1 MIRMLIP
8 LVVVF
13 LAYLFIRTFLER
25 PQEPPIDIDPID
37 ASSESADAAASSRGA
52 SSAGSREGDSRAQ
65 ANATQ
70 DDDIIDVEPV

>member
-13 LAYLFIRTFLER
+13 LAYLLIRTFLER

-37 ASSESADAAASSRGA
+37 ASSESANAAASRGA
-52 SSAGSREGDSRAQ
+52 SSAGSREGDSQAK

>member
-13 LAYLFIRTFLER
+13 LAYLLIRTFLER

-37 ASSESADAAASSRGA
+37 ASSESANAAAFCGA
-52 SSAGSREGDSRAQ
+52 SSAGSREGDSQ
-65 ANATQ
+65 AKAHATQ

>member
-13 LAYLFIRTFLER
+13 LAYLLIRTFLER

-37 ASSESADAAASSRGA
+37 ASSESANAAEPRGA
-52 SSAGSREGDSRAQ
+52 SSAGSREGDSQ
-65 ANATQ
+65 AKAHATQ